1 MILASGSTGKIGHPR
16 IAVLQGQGAP
26 SKATKSIGTD
36 PWYAYGTANSR
47 PSG

>member
-1 MILASGSTGKIGHPR
+1 MILASKSTGKVGHPR
-16 IAVLQGQGAP
+16 VAVLQGQGALT
-26 SKATKSIGTD
+26 KAPKSIGTD